1 MTRRLR
7 FLPALEL
14 GEGRVVAELLRQE
27 TVGGAVVL
35 AASVIALIWAN
46 SPWRDSYQSLI
57 HLELGPMDVAVW
69 AADGLLAIFFYLAGL
84 ELKRELLLGSL
95 RNLSDA
101 VVPVVAAACG
111 VAIPALIY
119 AVANL
124 GSEGRPAGWA
134 IPAATDI
141 AFALAVL
148 AVVAPNLPSQLRA
161 FLLSLAIVDDLIV
174 IAVIA
179 LFYTEEIHV
188 FWLLAALGGL
198 AVFVFLQRFRGEP
211 WILYVPL
218 ALGIWWATHEGGV
231 HATIAGVAMGLAT
244 RVRPDEGETSSPAE
258 HLEHTLGPWS
268 AGLAVPIFA
277 FTAAGVELHLG
288 GGFITNPVVLG
299 VVLGLLVGKP
309 AGVLG
314 GAWLA
319 TKLTRAEL
327 GEGLTWR
334 SIAGVAAVAGI
345 GFTVALLVA
354 ELSFSGET
362 ADLAKSAILIG
373 SLGAGLLAAVMFRLD
388 RKGHPAGDQEPDTL

>member
-1 MTRRLR
+1 MPSRLVFSTR
-7 FLPALEL
+7 
-14 GEGRVVAELLRQE
+14 
-27 TVGGAVVL
+27 
-35 AASVIALIWAN
+35 
-46 SPWRDSYQSLI
+46 D
-57 HLELGPMDVAVW
+57 
-69 AADGLLAIFFYLAGL
+69 
-84 ELKRELLLGSL
+84 
-95 RNLSDA
+95 
-101 VVPVVAAACG
+101 
-111 VAIPALIY
+111 
-119 AVANL
+119 
-124 GSEGRPAGWA
+124 
-134 IPAATDI
+134 
-141 AFALAVL
+141 
-148 AVVAPNLPSQLRA
+148 
-161 FLLSLAIVDDLIV
+161 
-174 IAVIA
+174 
-179 LFYTEEIHV
+179 
-188 FWLLAALGGL
+188 
-198 AVFVFLQRFRGEP
+198 
-211 WILYVPL
+211 
-218 ALGIWWATHEGGV
+218 
-231 HATIAGVAMGLAT
+231 
-244 RVRPDEGETSSPAE
+244 
-258 HLEHTLGPWS
+258 
-268 AGLAVPIFA
+268 